1 MSAPLEEWY
10 EHKVCAIIQ
19 FFNAR
24 NVFSAEI
31 HYQQVEIYAEDIMI
45 WQSLTK
51 YCISFQTGT
60 VMEDCKKS
68 G

>member
-24 NVFSAEI
+24 NVFAAEI
-31 HYQQVEIYAEDIMI
+31 HYQQVEFM
-45 WQSLTK
+45 QKT
-51 YCISFQTGT
+51 
-60 VMEDCKKS
+60 
-68 G
+68 